1 MQSGSI
7 RLIIS
12 LLAVSLTLPG
22 WQDTDEKKA
31 RIKGIRDYAKQGSG
45 AIPKIEPYL
54 EDRDLEVRF
63 EAVKAIAEIGSPRS
77 IDPLIRATADNDAET
92 QIRATDGLVNFYL
105 PGYLKS
111 GLINVSLKKAASSI
125 KGRFSDT
132 STEVIDP
139 HVSVRPDVIDAIGKL
154 ARGGISME
162 ARANAARAIGILR
175 GKSALPDLYEAV
187 HSKSDIVLYESLI
200 AIQKIREVES
210 GPKVAFLLRDL
221 HERVQIAAIET
232 TGILRNREAI
242 GDLKDVFER
251 ARTTKVKRAAL
262 TSLAMMPDEGSRP
275 LYEKYFADRDEGLRG
290 AAAEGYGR
298 LKNAADLPV
307 IEKAF
312 DEERKMG
319 PRLSLA
325 FAAVQLGRHELSEFS
340 PLQYLINTL
349 NSRMYR
355 DSAEPLLVE
364 LSRDSTIR
372 RALYPAISNAS
383 ATKEEKIRLARV
395 LSQTGDKDT
404 IPVLEAL
411 KGDSDADIAQEGS
424 RAARNLTSRLP

>member
-1 MQSGSI
+1 
-7 RLIIS
+7 
-12 LLAVSLTLPG
+12 
-22 WQDTDEKKA
+22 
-31 RIKGIRDYAKQGSG
+31 
-45 AIPKIEPYL
+45 
-54 EDRDLEVRF
+54 
-63 EAVKAIAEIGSPRS
+63 
-77 IDPLIRATADNDAET
+77 
-92 QIRATDGLVNFYL
+92 
-105 PGYLKS
+105 
-111 GLINVSLKKAASSI
+111 
-125 KGRFSDT
+125 
-132 STEVIDP
+132 
-139 HVSVRPDVIDAIGKL
+139 
-154 ARGGISME
+154 ME
-162 ARANAARAIGILR
+162 ARANAARAVGILR
-175 GKSALPDLYEAV
+175 GSSALPDLYEAL

-200 AIQKIREVES
+200 AIQKIRDTEA

-232 TGILRNREAI
+232 TGILRNRDAI

-262 TSLAMMPDEGSRP
+262 TSLAMMPDEASRP

-298 LKNAADLPV
+298 LKNAADQPV

-372 RALYPAISNAS
+372 RALYPALSSPN

-395 LSQTGDKDT
+395 LGQTGDKDT

-411 KGDSDADIAQEGS
+411 KGDSDVDIAQEGS
-424 RAARNLTSRLP
+424 RAARNLSSRLP